1 MRSGRRRWAS
11 SERPLGPPKD
21 GWCTSEDLYRAI
33 VTGKPYAIRGLVAFG
48 TNLLVAHADPAAGM
62 RALRKLE
69 FHVHADIFPNPS
81 AEYADIL
88 LPVNT
93 PWEREALRVGFEI
106 TQAANGRVQ
115 LRPPA
120 VASRGES
127 RDDGWIA
134 FALAERLGLGH
145 LFWNGDRDAGYR
157 EWLAPSGIELDALR
171 TRPQGIDVALEAPYG
186 KHECDGFPTP
196 SGRVEIW
203 SETFRAHGHSALPDF
218 EPPAVGPLA
227 RPDLAARYPLVLT
240 TAKPHMFCHG
250 QHRNLPRLRKL
261 QPHPG
266 IEMHPDTAAARAIA
280 DGDWVDIE
288 TPSGRIR
295 ARASLKPTLAP
306 DVVAA
311 QHGWWQACRELD
323 LPGFPLLGDGAANL
337 NSAVGAEHADPVS
350 GSTPLRSYLC
360 EVRRSG

>member
-1 MRSGRRRWAS
+1 MPCAPGRKGSTWRSKRR
-11 SERPLGPPKD
+11 
-21 GWCTSEDLYRAI
+21 T
-33 VTGKPYAIRGLVAFG
+33 
-48 TNLLVAHADPAAGM
+48 
-62 RALRKLE
+62 
-69 FHVHADIFPNPS
+69 
-81 AEYADIL
+81 
-88 LPVNT
+88 
-93 PWEREALRVGFEI
+93 
-106 TQAANGRVQ
+106 
-115 LRPPA
+115 
-120 VASRGES
+120 
-127 RDDGWIA
+127 
-134 FALAERLGLGH
+134 
-145 LFWNGDRDAGYR
+145 
-157 EWLAPSGIELDALR
+157 
-171 TRPQGIDVALEAPYG
+171 G
-186 KHECDGFPTP
+186 KHERDGFPTP

-311 QHGWWQACRELD
+311 QHGWWQACRELA

-350 GSTPLRSYLC
+350 GSTALRSYLC